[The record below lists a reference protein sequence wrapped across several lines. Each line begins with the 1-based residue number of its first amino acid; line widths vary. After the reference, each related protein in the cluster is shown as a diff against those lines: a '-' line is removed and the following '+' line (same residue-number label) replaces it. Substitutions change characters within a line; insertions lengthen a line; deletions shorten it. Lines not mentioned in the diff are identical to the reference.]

1 MSNSL
6 FRKKNLDRVSS
17 PEQLGDFLH
26 VTSPSIWIVLAAVIV
41 LLAGLFLWSSV
52 TAVESYAAGTAEV
65 RGGVL
70 TFHFDDADRAENVE
84 AGMDIQVGEL
94 SAPVTSVGLD
104 EDGTPIAIAGID
116 LPDGDYPARIRYRST
131 QIIQMLFG

>member
-41 LLAGLFLWSSV
+41 LLASLFVWSSV

-70 TFHFDDADRAENVE
+70 TFRFEEASQADHVE
-84 AGMDIQVGEL
+84 VGMDIQVGEL
-94 SAPVTSVGLD
+94 LTPVAGVGSD
-104 EDGTPIAIAGID
+104 ESGNPIAIANID
-116 LPDGDYPARIRYRST
+116 LPDGNYQARVRYRST
-131 QIIQMLFG
+131 QIIRMLFA

>member
-1 MSNSL
+1 MSHSL

-26 VTSPSIWIVLAAVIV
+26 VTSPSVWIVVAAVIV
-41 LLAGLFLWSSV
+41 LLASLFVWSSV

-70 TFHFDDADRAENVE
+70 TFHFEEAARAEQVA
-84 AGMDIQVGEL
+84 AGMDVQVGEL
-94 SAPVTSVGLD
+94 VAPVTSVGRD
-104 EDGTPIAIAGID
+104 DSGSPIAIAGID

-131 QIIQMLFG
+131 QIIRMLFA

>member
-17 PEQLGDFLH
+17 PEQLGDYLR

-41 LLAGLFLWSSV
+41 LLASLFLWSSV

-65 RGGVL
+65 RDGVL
-70 TFHFDDADRAENVE
+70 TFHFDEADQAEHVE
-84 AGMDIQVGEL
+84 AGMNVQVGEL
-94 SAPVTSVGLD
+94 LTPVASIGRD
-104 EDGTPIAIAGID
+104 ENGNPVAIANID
-116 LPDGDYPARIRYRST
+116 LPDGNYPARVRYRST
-131 QIIQMLFG
+131 QIIRMLFA

>member
-1 MSNSL
+1 MSHSL

-26 VTSPSIWIVLAAVIV
+26 VTSPSVWIVLAAVIV
-41 LLAGLFLWSSV
+41 LLASLFVWSSV
-52 TAVESYAAGTAEV
+52 TAVESYAVGTAEV

-70 TFHFDDADRAENVE
+70 TFRFDEAGRAEQVA

-94 SAPVTSVGLD
+94 VTPVASIGSD
-104 EDGTPIAIAGID
+104 EGGSPIAIASID
-116 LPDGDYPARIRYRST
+116 LPDGEYPARIRYRST
-131 QIIQMLFG
+131 QIIQMLFA

>member
-41 LLAGLFLWSSV
+41 LLASLFVWSSV

-65 RGGVL
+65 QGGVL
-70 TFHFDDADRAENVE
+70 TFRFEEADKAEHVE

-94 SAPVTSVGLD
+94 LTPVASVGRD
-104 EDGTPIAIAGID
+104 ESGKPIAIANID
-116 LPDGDYPARIRYRST
+116 LPDGNYPARVRYRST
-131 QIIQMLFG
+131 QIIQMLFA

>member
-41 LLAGLFLWSSV
+41 LLAGLFVWSSV

-70 TFHFDDADRAENVE
+70 TFRFEEAGRAEQIE
-84 AGMDIQVGEL
+84 AGMDLQVGEL
-94 SAPVTSVGLD
+94 VTPVASVGHD
-104 EDGTPIAIAGID
+104 ESGTPIAIANAD

-131 QIIQMLFG
+131 QLIRMLFA

>member
-1 MSNSL
+1 MSHSL

-26 VTSPSIWIVLAAVIV
+26 VTSPSVWIVLAAVIV
-41 LLAGLFLWSSV
+41 LLASLFVWSAV
-52 TAVESYAAGTAEV
+52 TSVESYASGTAEV

-70 TFHFDDADRAENVE
+70 TFRFDEAGRSEHVE

-94 SAPVTSVGLD
+94 VTPVASVGHD
-104 EDGTPIAIAGID
+104 ERGDLIAIANID
-116 LPDGDYPARIRYRST
+116 LPDGDYPARVRYRST
-131 QIIQMLFG
+131 QILRMLFA

>member
-26 VTSPSIWIVLAAVIV
+26 VTSPSIWIVLVAVIV
-41 LLAGLFLWSSV
+41 LLAGLFVWSSV

-70 TFHFDDADRAENVE
+70 TFRFEDAGRAENVE

-94 SAPVTSVGLD
+94 AAPVASVGLD
-104 EDGTPIAIAGID
+104 EGGTPIAIANID

>member
-1 MSNSL
+1 M
-6 FRKKNLDRVSS
+6 
-17 PEQLGDFLH
+17 
-26 VTSPSIWIVLAAVIV
+26 LAAVIV
-41 LLAGLFLWSSV
+41 LLAGLFVWSSV
-52 TAVESYAAGTAEV
+52 TAVESYASGTAEV

-70 TFHFDDADRAENVE
+70 TFRFDDVARAENVV

-94 SAPVTSVGLD
+94 AAPVTSVGRD
-104 EDGTPIAIAGID
+104 EDGTPIAIANID